1 MPLEIRGAHFFI
13 RSAQLVRKT
22 RLEQALRGPTHT
34 HPFNGP
40 FSRTTRVSRYQKGET
55 NLDFTE
61 ARDSDWTWHQLS
73 HMQVCTS
80 LQTDNHAS
88 TPPLSFVTG
97 RMPFL
102 PPNRVMYQDCYQTV
116 YRYFTKSSPLP
127 TYFTVPDQSI
137 STGIR
142 GSKVDQAVANV
153 CRGPKNYSYTTAQRR
168 LTVAHVLYKSGTLS
182 PSIHGTTF
190 KLICTQSQTTIPSTS
205 TSLAVMLIQQLAVDL
220 ISNSQT
226 TVYSGIHERSEFIPL
241 QTVV

>member
-1 MPLEIRGAHFFI
+1 MPLEIRGAHFLI

-116 YRYFTKSSPLP
+116 YRYFTKSSPPAYLLYRSRPVNMNWHQRFKGGLGRSECLP
-127 TYFTVPDQSI
+127 
-137 STGIR
+137 G
-142 GSKVDQAVANV
+142 
-153 CRGPKNYSYTTAQRR
+153 AQKLLLHHCSETINSCTR
-168 LTVAHVLYKSGTLS
+168 TLQKWHFV
-182 PSIHGTTF
+182 SIHPRDD
-190 KLICTQSQTTIPSTS
+190 IQTDLYIVTNHNT

-241 QTVV
+241 QTLV